1 MTTIESMSTPWVWI
15 HIISISIATYL
26 IRLSF
31 IGLFSYYDM
40 PERFKNHLN
49 LIPSA
54 VLAGL
59 AMPPLVYRDGVYHFS
74 PTNPYLLAG
83 LIAGFVAWRTESLI
97 QTIVSGFVVFFATTS
112 ILMT

>member
-1 MTTIESMSTPWVWI
+1 MTAIESMSTSWLWI

-26 IRLSF
+26 LRLSF
-31 IGLFSYYDM
+31 IGLFSYYEM
-40 PERFKNHLN
+40 PDRFKIHLE
-49 LIPSA
+49 LIPAA

-97 QTIVSGFVVFFATTS
+97 ITIVSGFVVFFTVTS
-112 ILMT
+112 ILMV